1 MPATKRGGGRG
12 RKHGRGGFSP
22 EVVGRSTSTGS
33 KRRAPALS
41 DTDSDLVPDV
51 SPDSARQT
59 QHKRPRT
66 SEVNAEPEGADIQH
80 DGPPSGTAETPSAA
94 VTVRRTTRHIDPHPA
109 RTQGLHKR
117 SKNEISR
124 GADKKRADKQ
134 VEADAREENS
144 RLLAEKESSG
154 AAAIATMKDGRVR
167 EDILL
172 DEAGEP
178 LGERSEEDVDMGEQ
192 DEGEDG
198 IWVGDGG
205 SRTVHDDTEAQSES
219 GSGPEYAPVS
229 ASTRKD
235 KKHERVASVRAA
247 TSRRQSEHTFEESA
261 APSRD
266 SHSSK
271 TKASKASSSAKKN
284 QVSVTSKTSGLNENW
299 RAIIDGAGLT
309 QDPTADLTTTAPK
322 KCRTKGSLKGGPKEE
337 NAVQEKGLEDGDV
350 VSRKEDA
357 VVLRKSQA
365 QFVDIIDVEAEATPA
380 KAKRTR
386 RAPADVPQEKSRGA
400 AAVVP
405 AAIFAVWSTKIHPTL
420 IEHYGS
426 LDNPWD
432 ISLDDVQETIT
443 AILSKVCPRFRFV
456 DLTDTQCNKFIEHCA
471 TKVRDWRKG
480 LLLKAKRLVDA
491 DLKLVEG
498 GKAGRAK
505 HVENALKPHGAAFN
519 NVADEKA
526 GRMKSVYILKTFAK
540 HLKILE
546 NSHIHRP
553 RPYGAL
559 ALCYAAVQASF
570 EQWESGSD
578 KGTPAWDGD
587 AARDLVLGAF
597 RTNIAWLSRHPDQF
611 DAIIKA
617 AKDTQKSEKYRQPRE
632 PKQRVVRLY
641 TPSESEGEG
650 GDALGDSGRQS
661 STDVDEDGDEYN

>member
-1 MPATKRGGGRG
+1 
-12 RKHGRGGFSP
+12 
-22 EVVGRSTSTGS
+22 
-33 KRRAPALS
+33 
-41 DTDSDLVPDV
+41 
-51 SPDSARQT
+51 
-59 QHKRPRT
+59 
-66 SEVNAEPEGADIQH
+66 
-80 DGPPSGTAETPSAA
+80 
-94 VTVRRTTRHIDPHPA
+94 
-109 RTQGLHKR
+109 
-117 SKNEISR
+117 
-124 GADKKRADKQ
+124 
-134 VEADAREENS
+134 
-144 RLLAEKESSG
+144 
-154 AAAIATMKDGRVR
+154 MKDGRVR

-172 DEAGEP
+172 DEAGNHLASAP
-178 LGERSEEDVDMGEQ
+178 RRMLT
-192 DEGEDG
+192 
-198 IWVGDGG
+198 WAN
-205 SRTVHDDTEAQSES
+205 RTKSPSQ
-219 GSGPEYAPVS
+219 VS

-365 QFVDIIDVEAEATPA
+365 QASVCHLSLWTSLMS
-380 KAKRTR
+380 R
-386 RAPADVPQEKSRGA
+386 RKLHLPKQNGRAVPADVPQEKSRGA